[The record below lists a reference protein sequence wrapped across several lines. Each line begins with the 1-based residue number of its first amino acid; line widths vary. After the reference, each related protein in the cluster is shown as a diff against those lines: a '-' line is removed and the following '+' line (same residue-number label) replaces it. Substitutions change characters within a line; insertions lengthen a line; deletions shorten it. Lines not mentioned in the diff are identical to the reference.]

1 MGRVQAIQ
9 LDYSDAFNKLMQ
21 AIRKT
26 PSHTAHGFRV
36 AVYKLTTCVQLL
48 LGETPERAWF
58 SEPELKEPL
67 AAYFELVKAVREGN
81 IRYVWMGESC
91 FLLKCI
97 CMCVYVA
104 LSIYCWEYIYMR
116 SNWLLFNTAATA
128 PE

>member
-1 MGRVQAIQ
+1 
-9 LDYSDAFNKLMQ
+9 MQ

-81 IRYVWMGESC
+81 IRYDMLGALLES
-91 FLLKCI
+91 
-97 CMCVYVA
+97 VYVCVCVLLY
-104 LSIYCWEYIYMR
+104 LSIGGSIYKCDPT
-116 SNWLLFNTAATA
+116 SFY
-128 PE
+128 

>member
-1 MGRVQAIQ
+1 MHMQVRYLYYMGRVQAIQ

-58 SEPELKEPL
+58 SDPELKSPL

-81 IRYVWMGESC
+81 IR
-91 FLLKCI
+91 
-97 CMCVYVA
+97 CVVV
-104 LSIYCWEYIYMR
+104 SVVK
-116 SNWLLFNTAATA
+116 
-128 PE
+128 